1 MLEIPELVLNYL
13 LYLYGTIP
21 YKHVSLDSQNNIA
34 ALAAWMQDSA
44 NAAILGIRDLWSLL

>member
-34 ALAAWMQDSA
+34 ALAAGMQDSA
-44 NAAILGIRDLWSLL
+44 NAAILGIRDL